1 MNDPVKIYDE
11 IRDAYLKYIN
21 SGLPFF
27 RNEYNLERNELLKSA
42 GTISQPPIIEL
53 VPKYHEKASLKDF
66 CINEGVDLEINDFIS
81 TGLFVSN
88 ATIERKLYDH
98 QYDALKEAFLNRKNI
113 VVTTG
118 TGSGKT
124 ECFLLP
130 IISDLVKESAN
141 WQANRP
147 RAIRTMILYP
157 LNALAEDQMIRLRK
171 ALNSRREGK
180 KGALDWLDSHR
191 SGHRFYF
198 GRYTGRT
205 PVSGEKDKVRTL
217 LREEKQIL
225 ERGWKAA
232 KEAADKNNNPDLV
245 YHVPCME
252 PDSAEMWDRFS
263 MQESAPDILITNYS
277 MLNIMLMRENEEEM
291 FESTKQWLSDDP
303 SHVFH
308 LVIDELHTYRGTSGT
323 EVAYL
328 IRILLDRLGLT
339 PESPQV
345 QFLSSSASLEES
357 QQSMDYLREFFGL
370 SPESF
375 QKKFIILS
383 NPKVPSPG
391 KPSMA
396 LPEEILLNYAEGG
409 DDAKLMKETGCSTYL
424 EITEK
429 YKLLEWLRYAL
440 SSGNRIIAKDVL
452 KIASALGYDEEYGLP
467 IVSSIVKI
475 ICQTT
480 QGNNYLAP
488 IRAHYFF
495 RNVSGLWACTD
506 PNCKDKR
513 HEYDFDS
520 RAAGRFYKRPR
531 VLCTCGNN
539 VLDVLVCE
547 NCGELYF
554 GGYKIIRDNKT
565 FLSAE
570 RPMTETF
577 VRYCVLWKGEV
588 PFDNTDGWTRVC
600 YNPVNGEYH
609 PDRGGDYSIYEQPSE
624 NDSFFPHKC
633 PQCEIKYKVDD
644 KDSFTP
650 IRWHGTGLQK
660 VNQILADALIRSM
673 KNENEDNTKVVLFSD
688 SRQSAAKLS
697 AGIELDHYRDVMRWA
712 ILGALKGNESVAGFL
727 KSLFEK
733 TPSEVTDAEKQQL
746 RQLQNDDV
754 YREYVDI
761 VTAKL
766 FWGLPTIP
774 EEERKIQAFFASTSA
789 QRLDN
794 IEDKVFRS
802 LLSLGINPAGP
813 KPSAFYDCNG
823 GYWYDLFDFGTLK
836 RKAELS
842 DNARTFSGEI
852 VRWNKIE
859 QLTSIF
865 SNKKRSFEELRLGYL
880 APTTAISNRQFYEYA
895 CTVIRIMGEKKRIK
909 DLPKKYHVTDSFPN
923 PVTSLTKAIFNC
935 SSRVEVEQKK
945 EELKTFLRQN
955 GIIDQNKALLT
966 GNGLSFVKVEEGSKY
981 WECPKCKTIHM
992 HHSNGFC
999 ANCVAPLG
1007 DPKILTKEDI
1017 ANPEDY
1023 YLTIL
1028 NSTDKV
1034 YRLHCEEM
1042 TGQTSREDSQK
1053 RQRYFQDIFLQ
1064 DENPQVSGIDLLS
1077 VTTTMEAGVDIGSL
1091 SAVMMGNIPPQRFNY
1106 QQRVGRAGR
1115 RGNPLS
1121 IALTVAKGTSHDLT
1135 NFFEYERMVSDTPKD
1150 PYLEVRTKEIAER
1163 IIYKELLYLA
1173 LKTTSPSRG
1182 ENVHGNFGKAI
1193 DWEKKKDEVQDWINS
1208 NDATINHIIA
1218 TVTRGTEISIENKK
1232 EIKDYI
1238 INHLLDRISEIA
1250 HSDNYNQEYL
1260 SERLANAGLLP
1271 MYGFPTLTRELY
1283 LKKPEKLPS
1292 EVSVSRDIDMALS
1305 SFAPGHEIVKDKKV
1319 YLAVG
1324 VVDYTYRN
1332 GEVVP
1337 RPNALNPYQKPLHRC
1352 GKCGYSSISSSEGE
1366 NLCPVCGEPM
1376 EEISICSPLGFCVD
1390 YRKNPADFN
1399 GSYDWYSPNSDI
1411 KLDCEDSLSSCDAVR
1426 NMSIRNNTI
1435 PSKGLVHLVNDNNGD
1450 FYVMGKRPEHE
1461 YRGIYIS
1468 KEAYP
1473 EDERNFELF
1482 DEKKYAFVASKTT
1495 GVLTLSVTQAP
1506 GMLNLSPLRS
1516 QNEYSHF
1523 IRSAFIS
1530 WGYLVRKAVAS
1541 YLDIDSSELNVGY
1554 YITPGTKKAEVFF
1567 VEKLENGAGYCNY
1580 FNGSPYVENCN
1591 GTYAFKGRRYPDVPQ
1606 KAILDPLLPGGDI
1619 YEHLVSDEHSSECST
1634 SCYDCIRDYSNQSVH
1649 GLLDWRLGLDIA
1661 QLANDAS
1668 ATVDFTVSYWKKH
1681 LHTTIASLL
1690 KSRGYSVSERENT
1703 LLAEDV
1709 DGHSILVIH
1718 PFWSVSYID
1727 EIKARIG
1734 GNPTPVPVNSLVS
1747 TVVEGN
1753 SNH

>member
-1 MNDPVKIYDE
+1 MNNPVKIYDE

-81 TGLFVSN
+81 AGLFVSN

-141 WQANRP
+141 WRVNRP

-171 ALNSRREGK
+171 ALNSRREGR

-217 LREEKQIL
+217 LREEKQVL

-232 KEAADKNNNPDLV
+232 VEAAKKNNNPDLL

-252 PDSAEMWDRFS
+252 SDSAEMWDRFS
-263 MQESAPDILITNYS
+263 MQENAPDILITNYS

-291 FESTKQWLSDDP
+291 FESTKRWLADDP

-383 NPKVPSPG
+383 NPKLPSPG
-391 KPSMA
+391 RPSIA

-488 IRAHYFF
+488 IRAHFFF

-565 FLSAE
+565 FLSTE
-570 RPMTETF
+570 RPVTETF

-588 PFDNTDGWTRVC
+588 PDKNTDGWTRVC
-600 YNPVNGEYH
+600 YNPVNGEYR
-609 PDRGGDYSIYEQPSE
+609 PDKGGEYSIYEQPSE

-697 AGIELDHYRDVMRWA
+697 AGIEIDHYRDVLRWA
-712 ILGALKGNESVAGFL
+712 ILNALRENKSDADFL
-727 KSLFEK
+727 KKLFQK
-733 TPSEVTDAEKQQL
+733 NNSEVTHEERLRVKQLSEDNAYKTYAQL
-746 RQLQNDDV
+746 LLYKLAGLEPNGDDV
-754 YREYVDI
+754 K
-761 VTAKL
+761 TL
-766 FWGLPTIP
+766 N
-774 EEERKIQAFFASTSA
+774 AFFSSSGA
-789 QRLDN
+789 QRLDK
-794 IEDKVFRS
+794 IEEKVFQS

-813 KPSAFYDCNG
+813 RPSLEKLNNV
-823 GYWYDLFDFGTLK
+823 YWYNLFDFQNLRFK
-836 RKAELS
+836 KELDFNAEQFS
-842 DNARTFSGEI
+842 DRILRYNR
-852 VRWNKIE
+852 IE

-880 APTTAISNRQFYEYA
+880 APTATISDQRLYEYA
-895 CTVIRIMGEKKRIK
+895 CAVIRIMGEKKRIK
-909 DLPKKYHVTDSFPN
+909 DLPRRYQITDSFPRI
-923 PVTSLTKAIFNC
+923 VRKLTKAIYNC
-935 SSRVEVEQKK
+935 SSLKDENEHLDHLK
-945 EELKTFLRQN
+945 EFLRQN
-955 GIIDQNKALLT
+955 SIIDQDKALLT
-966 GNGLSFVKVEEGSKY
+966 GNGLSFVKAEEGSLY

-999 ANCVAPLG
+999 VNCVAPLG
-1007 DPKILTKEDI
+1007 APLVLTKEEI
-1017 ANPEDY
+1017 ENPEDY

-1064 DENPQVSGIDLLS
+1064 DEKPQVSGIDLLS

-1163 IIYKELLYLA
+1163 IIYKEVLYLA

-1182 ENVHGNFGKAI
+1182 ESVHGNFGRTI
-1193 DWEKKKDEVQDWINS
+1193 DWERKKDDVQDWINS

-1260 SERLANAGLLP
+1260 SERLANAGMLP
-1271 MYGFPTLTRELY
+1271 MFGFPTLTRVLY
-1283 LKKPEKLPS
+1283 LKRPNELPS
-1292 EVSVSRDIDMALS
+1292 EDTVSRDIDMALS

-1324 VVDYTYRN
+1324 VVDYTY
-1332 GEVVP
+1332 GKYGGKPVP
-1337 RPNALNPYQKPLHRC
+1337 RPNALNPYKKPLHRC
-1352 GKCGYSSISSSEGE
+1352 GKCGYSTISSAEGV

-1390 YRKNPADFN
+1390 YNRFEEDFN

-1411 KLDCEDSLSSCDAVR
+1411 KLDCEDSLSSCNPVQ
-1426 NMSIRNNTI
+1426 NLSIRNNLI
-1435 PSKGLVHLVNDNNGD
+1435 PSMGLIHLVNDNNGE
-1450 FYVMGKRPEHE
+1450 FYVMGKRPEND
-1461 YRGIYIS
+1461 YKGIYIS

-1473 EDERNFELF
+1473 EDERNFRLF
-1482 DEKKYAFVASKTT
+1482 DEKKYAFVASKST
-1495 GVLTLSVTQAP
+1495 GVLTLSVTQVP
-1506 GMLNLSPLRS
+1506 SKLNMSPLRS
-1516 QNEYSHF
+1516 RNDYSHL

-1541 YLDIDSSELNVGY
+1541 YLDIDSSELSVGY

-1567 VEKLENGAGYCNY
+1567 VEKLENGAGYCN
-1580 FNGSPYVENCN
+1580 FLS
-1591 GTYAFKGRRYPDVPQ
+1591 GRRYPNVPQ

-1619 YEHLVSDEHSSECST
+1619 YEQLVSDEHASECST

-1661 QLANDAS
+1661 RLANDAS
-1668 ATVDFTVSYWKKH
+1668 AIVDFTVSYWKKH

-1718 PFWSVSYID
+1718 PFWSASYI
-1727 EIKARIG
+1727 EELKLRIG
-1734 GNPTPVPVNSLVS
+1734 ENPITIPVNSLVS
-1747 TVVEGN
+1747 SVVEGN
-1753 SNH
+1753 FNC